1 MKHYDETLTPHD
13 IGMAVLG
20 RLSAMVAMRH
30 AGPITSLSYTPVN
43 DLGADGLVADF
54 VALSSGHGEHHRPG
68 CKARLHD
75 LGKTVLRNTLAQDGA
90 A

>member
-1 MKHYDETLTPHD
+1 MTAYDDVTPHD

-20 RLSAMVAMRH
+20 RLAAMVAMRH
-30 AGPITSLSYTPVN
+30 AGPVTSLSYVPV
-43 DLGADGLVADF
+43 DGLSADALVADF

-68 CKARLHD
+68 SKDRLHD
-75 LGKTVLRNTLAQDGA
+75 LGKAVLRDAMKQDGA